1 MVGLSVSK
9 IIVIFLEISN
19 LFAVW
24 MHIIPKVTLL
34 MASGTFSVMMLMVPV
49 KTGWLKIFM
58 NDSDNIRP
66 QVLNYVPKL
75 LMQMKNRINSLPFL
89 QWSPGKTLTVY
100 YNQLYVHPMLPIW
113 LAGWQ
118 FNQKTYFK
126 FFFQDI
132 SVT

>member
-1 MVGLSVSK
+1 
-9 IIVIFLEISN
+9 
-19 LFAVW
+19 

-49 KTGWLKIFM
+49 KTGWLKKFM

-89 QWSPGKTLTVY
+89 Q
-100 YNQLYVHPMLPIW
+100 
-113 LAGWQ
+113 
-118 FNQKTYFK
+118 
-126 FFFQDI
+126 
-132 SVT
+132 

>member
-1 MVGLSVSK
+1 
-9 IIVIFLEISN
+9 
-19 LFAVW
+19 

-89 QWSPGKTLTVY
+89 Q
-100 YNQLYVHPMLPIW
+100 
-113 LAGWQ
+113 
-118 FNQKTYFK
+118 
-126 FFFQDI
+126 
-132 SVT
+132 